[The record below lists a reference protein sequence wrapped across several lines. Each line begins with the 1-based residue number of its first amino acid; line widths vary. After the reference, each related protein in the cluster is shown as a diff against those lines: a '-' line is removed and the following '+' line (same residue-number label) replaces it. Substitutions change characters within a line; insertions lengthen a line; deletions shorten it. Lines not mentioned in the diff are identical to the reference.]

1 MLLEKRVEEG
11 SREERKKSWH
21 FLRKRK
27 RERGSKSDKEWKER
41 KRDRERENREG
52 WRIDS
57 TTLRLVVASVRPSN
71 LRFS

>member
-21 FLRKRK
+21 FLRKRE
-27 RERGSKSDKEWKER
+27 RESKSDKEWKER

>member
-41 KRDRERENREG
+41 KRERDRERESR
-52 WRIDS
+52 R
-57 TTLRLVVASVRPSN
+57 VADR
-71 LRFS
+71 